1 MRKCPCS
8 ATGSTTSGPVQ
19 LHDAKA
25 CPRVLAVRRRIE
37 AATEAVSQVA
47 KAEWAARVE
56 LKALLEG
63 DEAAAQVAS
72 AGFGLAR
79 TYAMNSLGRI
89 E

>member
-1 MRKCPCS
+1 MRCPCS

-25 CPRVLAVRRRIE
+25 CPRVLAARRRID
-37 AATEAVSQVA
+37 ALTDAVSQVA

-79 TYAMNSLGRI
+79 TYAFQILGRV